1 MIGQVEMVALYTFHE
16 PSLDRLPATVGEQIA
31 AMPLREIGERFTCLP
46 SVAERL
52 AFMGAARPVT
62 ELTPTR
68 RPDR

>member
-16 PSLDRLPATVGEQIA
+16 PSLDPVPATRGEQIA

-46 SVAERL
+46 SVAERR

-62 ELTPTR
+62 QITPPR
-68 RPDR
+68 RTP